1 MLSCALM
8 VLPIVLAPRVASPW
22 LATGLISL
30 AMAGHCGW
38 AANIFTIVSDIFPR
52 RAVSSVTGICGFG
65 GAAGGMLVSSA
76 VGFVLQA
83 TRSYLTIFALA
94 SFSYLVGLGI
104 IHLMSPRLETVNLEV
119 PNHVTKTT
127 SRERVLCTLDHRQPD
142 RIPLDFGGTFVSGIH
157 VSCVLALREYF
168 GLEQKPVKVIDPGQF
183 LGEIEED
190 LKLALGIDTEGI
202 IRRMTRFGFPAEDW
216 KPYRMYDGA
225 EVLVPGGFN
234 VTIDEHGDTLM
245 HPLGDLRNPPSA
257 RMPNGGYFFDAI
269 IRQQPI
275 DEDHLDPADN
285 LEEFGPISE
294 EELAHLEREAR
305 RASATGRAVVAN
317 FGGTS
322 FGDIALVPGLALPH
336 PKGIRDITEWYM
348 STRARR
354 DYVHAVFAGQCQI
367 ALANLERIAARLGE
381 PGGRGERLRDGFRHA
396 DFVVLLGGDF
406 PRVVAALLPR
416 GQQLGPPQHAR
427 GRRSSIPAAP
437 WKNLSRHSSRPAST
451 FSTPC
456 SAPPPAWTPKPS
468 SRNMAAI
475 WSSGAAA
482 WTPSR
487 CCPFGTPGR
496 SARAGAASV
505 RSLLPGRRLCV

>member
-1 MLSCALM
+1 MK
-8 VLPIVLAPRVASPW
+8 
-22 LATGLISL
+22 
-30 AMAGHCGW
+30 
-38 AANIFTIVSDIFPR
+38 
-52 RAVSSVTGICGFG
+52 
-65 GAAGGMLVSSA
+65 
-76 VGFVLQA
+76 
-83 TRSYLTIFALA
+83 
-94 SFSYLVGLGI
+94 
-104 IHLMSPRLETVNLEV
+104 
-119 PNHVTKTT
+119 KTT

-157 VSCVLALREYF
+157 VSCVLALRKHF

-190 LKLALGIDTEGI
+190 LKLALGIDTEGV

-225 EVLVPGGFN
+225 EVLVPGQFN

-245 HPLGDLRNPPSA
+245 HPLGDIRNPPSA

-269 IRQQPI
+269 IRQPPI
-275 DEDHLDPADN
+275 DEDHLNPADN

-336 PKGIRDITEWYM
+336 PKGIRDISEWYM

-367 ALANLERIAARLGE
+367 ALANLERIAARLGTLVDVVNIC
-381 PGGRGERLRDGFRHA
+381 GTDFGTQTSSFCSVSTFRE
-396 DFVVLLGGDF
+396 LW
-406 PRVVAALLPR
+406 LPYYR
-416 GQQLGPPQHAR
+416 EVNDWVHR
-427 GRRSSIPAAP
+427 NTP
-437 WKNLSRHSSRPAST
+437 WKTFKHSCGAVEKFVPSFMEAGFDILNPVQ
-451 FSTPC
+451 C
-456 SAPPPAWTPKPS
+456 SAAGMEAEILKQKYGRDLVFWGGGVDTQQVL
-468 SRNMAAI
+468 
-475 WSSGAAA
+475 
-482 WTPSR
+482 
-487 CCPFGTPGR
+487 PFGTPDEVREQVLCRCKAFCRDGGFVFNTVHNIQ
-496 SARAGAASV
+496 ARTPVDNIIAMTQSV
-505 RSLLPGRRLCV
+505 EKFNVT